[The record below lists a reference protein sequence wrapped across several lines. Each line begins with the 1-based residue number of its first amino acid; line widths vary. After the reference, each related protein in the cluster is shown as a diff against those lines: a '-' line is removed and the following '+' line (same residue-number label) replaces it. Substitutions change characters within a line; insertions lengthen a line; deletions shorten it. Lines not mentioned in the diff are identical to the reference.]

1 MKAESSMKLSK
12 EIAVAA
18 AKKPYTKPALKIFG
32 AVSELTN
39 GSGNSCNDGHAGKG
53 LTVNGKHGT
62 YCK

>member
-32 AVSELTN
+32 AVSEVTN
-39 GSGNSCNDGHAGKG
+39 GSSGSKNDSSHGKY
-53 LTVNGKHGT
+53 HG
-62 YCK
+62 